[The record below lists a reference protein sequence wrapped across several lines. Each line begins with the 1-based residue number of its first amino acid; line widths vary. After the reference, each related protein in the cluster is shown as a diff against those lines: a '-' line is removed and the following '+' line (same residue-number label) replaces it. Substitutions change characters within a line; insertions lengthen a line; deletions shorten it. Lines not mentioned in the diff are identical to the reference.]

1 MVQQKGGFTTIYL
14 VFVMK
19 NNNGKMYHLIHRD
32 FHNTSKYMFGQ
43 RNGSKVMYFNNIDYR
58 LLDSLFI
65 IEVNKV
71 RDFMAYYTFIYY
83 NCYS

>member
-1 MVQQKGGFTTIYL
+1 MNMIILILIALTFSFTLVGF
-14 VFVMK
+14 
-19 NNNGKMYHLIHRD
+19 
-32 FHNTSKYMFGQ
+32 SQ
-43 RNGSKVMYFNNIDYR
+43 RNGNKVMYFNNIDYR

-83 NCYS
+83 NCYG